1 MDAHKKNHE
10 PAMLLALKLSMS
22 AAAGFIAVL
31 PLLLR

>member
-1 MDAHKKNHE
+1 MDAHKDHQ
-10 PAMLLALKLSMS
+10 PTLMVALKLSMS